1 MGILSRKPVLAA
13 IAVLLA
19 VLLGPHLLLLL
30 AFTLALLAVG
40 VLCFGIASVLTE
52 TSWGLTPRGRARRSW

>member
-1 MGILSRKPVLAA
+1 MNRPVILAA
-13 IAVLLA
+13 VIALLA
-19 VLLGPHLLLLL
+19 ALLGPHLLLLL

-52 TSWGLTPRGRARRSW
+52 SSWGLTPRGRARRSW